1 MLKEFTCRIC
11 GQFCHHRQGLKQHKK
26 AIHKNDEK
34 TFSVANSVILKVA
47 NFQSNVAKKI
57 AITLESKVAKKIA
70 TLESK
75 VAKYSP
81 LYLKSN
87 TKP

>member
-1 MLKEFTCRIC
+1 ML
-11 GQFCHHRQGLKQHKK
+11 LSLLKK

-57 AITLESKVAKKIA
+57 CHHVGIKSRQKK
-70 TLESK
+70 
-75 VAKYSP
+75 KYFCHH
-81 LYLKSN
+81 
-87 TKP
+87 TI